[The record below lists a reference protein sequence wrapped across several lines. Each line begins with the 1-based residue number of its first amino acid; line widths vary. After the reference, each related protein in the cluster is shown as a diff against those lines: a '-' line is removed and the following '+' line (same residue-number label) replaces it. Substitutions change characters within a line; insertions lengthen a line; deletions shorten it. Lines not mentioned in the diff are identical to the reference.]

1 MVVSIQFST
10 VKKGQHG
17 CHMCSV
23 ASFSH
28 PTRRSRYASSVQ
40 LDAMASL
47 LHEHHVRHNHLCPSS
62 NYKCHCTSS
71 LFTSTLCTGI
81 KKKQQ
86 QRNEINKRDKQYSYK
101 YVSLSSPPKHFWAI
115 WRASPRIIGPA
126 TNWVF
131 ADPSTRNT
139 VSDTDICPKSPASPM
154 ATRQYSGELTLLAT
168 WASRRTHTDKSL
180 TSWPLKMF
188 ECTLCLANC
197 KETREL
203 DRASRLSSLI
213 SFTEVDLLT
222 LVPTNRVAW
231 TLHQRISREEI
242 I

>member
-23 ASFSH
+23 ASFSR

-115 WRASPRIIGPA
+115 WRVTENYWTGNKLGVCWSHHKKHSVRHWYLPQITCFSNGHETIFGR
-126 TNWVF
+126 
-131 ADPSTRNT
+131 ADTPSY
-139 VSDTDICPKSPASPM
+139 VSKQTY
-154 ATRQYSGELTLLAT
+154 TLTKA
-168 WASRRTHTDKSL
+168 
-180 TSWPLKMF
+180 WPLDP
-188 ECTLCLANC
+188 LRCLNA
-197 KETREL
+197 L
-203 DRASRLSSLI
+203 YA
-213 SFTEVDLLT
+213 
-222 LVPTNRVAW
+222 
-231 TLHQRISREEI
+231 
-242 I
+242 

>member
-23 ASFSH
+23 ASFSR

-81 KKKQQ
+81 KKNSNKEMKST
-86 QRNEINKRDKQYSYK
+86 NETSNIAINMC
-101 YVSLSSPPKHFWAI
+101 LCPPRPNI
-115 WRASPRIIGPA
+115 SER
-126 TNWVF
+126 
-131 ADPSTRNT
+131 
-139 VSDTDICPKSPASPM
+139 
-154 ATRQYSGELTLLAT
+154 SGA
-168 WASRRTHTDKSL
+168 RH
-180 TSWPLKMF
+180 
-188 ECTLCLANC
+188 
-197 KETREL
+197 REL
-203 DRASRLSSLI
+203 LDRQQIGCLLI
-213 SFTEVDLLT
+213 PAQETQCQTLIFAPSHLL
-222 LVPTNRVAW
+222 LQWPRDN
-231 TLHQRISREEI
+231 IRESWHS
-242 I
+242 

>member
-23 ASFSH
+23 ASFSR
-28 PTRRSRYASSVQ
+28 PTRRSRCASSVQ

-81 KKKQQ
+81 KKNSNKEMKST
-86 QRNEINKRDKQYSYK
+86 NETSNIAINMC
-101 YVSLSSPPKHFWAI
+101 LCPPRPNI
-115 WRASPRIIGPA
+115 SERSGASPRIIGPA

-139 VSDTDICPKSPASPM
+139 VSGIDICPKSPASPM

-180 TSWPLKMF
+180 TSWPLKIF

-197 KETREL
+197 KDTREL